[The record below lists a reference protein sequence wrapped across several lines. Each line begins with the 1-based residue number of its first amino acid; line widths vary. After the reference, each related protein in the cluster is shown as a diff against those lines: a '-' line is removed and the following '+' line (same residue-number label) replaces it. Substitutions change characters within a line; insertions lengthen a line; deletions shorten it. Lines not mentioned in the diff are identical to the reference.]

1 VRGWILVRF
10 LFDRAGDIGLA
21 AYPTGA
27 AMMRCKADF
36 GNYPNRL
43 WSIPE
48 LATHIVSTYINLVRV
63 IADARM
69 NFAFRP
75 KGELIDDVI
84 RLSVRSGFA
93 EILDGVSA
101 QHYPITFKH
110 LGRMVQKMESPITA
124 ADIQDFLRELEARLD
139 DDIEDHEYIQVCRP
153 QYYNQITPFGETVFN
168 NLASANDDIYE
179 AGMCLA
185 LNRGTACVMH
195 LMRVMEAG
203 LKALAGALS
212 VKPQNDWGAYLR
224 EIDAKLDERYKK
236 SGARSSDEQFYAEVA
251 LNMGIIPLTT
261 V

>member
-1 VRGWILVRF
+1 
-10 LFDRAGDIGLA
+10 
-21 AYPTGA
+21 
-27 AMMRCKADF
+27 MRCKADF

-139 DDIEDHEYIQVCRP
+139 VDIEDHEYIQVFRP

-185 LNRGTACVMH
+185 FKQRHSVRDAPDASNGGWLKGTCWRSVCKATKRLGRVSSRNRCQT
-195 LMRVMEAG
+195 
-203 LKALAGALS
+203 
-212 VKPQNDWGAYLR
+212 
-224 EIDAKLDERYKK
+224 
-236 SGARSSDEQFYAEVA
+236 
-251 LNMGIIPLTT
+251 
-261 V
+261 